1 MSLISD
7 SVGVSVE
14 EKQEKALRYRNV
26 LIFSHTELAMFYF
39 QKTLENNL
47 EHKSKAF
54 RSTSVW
60 ANLLWASLP
69 ANRLID
75 EGMAGQP
82 QRWRLAQLTRGQ
94 ALPLMCIVPLIRV
107 SATS

>member
-1 MSLISD
+1 M
-7 SVGVSVE
+7 E
-14 EKQEKALRYRNV
+14 EKQEKALRCRNV
-26 LIFSHTELAMFYF
+26 SIFSHTELAMFNF

-94 ALPLMCIVPLIRV
+94 APLRTRLAPLVRV

>member
-1 MSLISD
+1 MWRTE
-7 SVGVSVE
+7 GE
-14 EKQEKALRYRNV
+14 EKHEKALRCRNV
-26 LIFSHTELAMFYF
+26 LIFSHTELATFSF

-69 ANRLID
+69 ANHLID

-94 ALPLMCIVPLIRV
+94 ALLRTRLAPLVRV